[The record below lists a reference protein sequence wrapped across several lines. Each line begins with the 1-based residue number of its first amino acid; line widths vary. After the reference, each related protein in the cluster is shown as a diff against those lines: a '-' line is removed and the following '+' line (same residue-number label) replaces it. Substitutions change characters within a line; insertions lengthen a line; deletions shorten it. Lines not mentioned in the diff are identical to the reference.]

1 LPETRPRGGRSA
13 IRQPEKKQLRPYTS
27 KVRSFSIFWHWRAF
41 AKTTDFAHRMV
52 RYKTMLA
59 EQRGYVLVLP
69 GDWISGHIA
78 VCELINS

>member
-1 LPETRPRGGRSA
+1 
-13 IRQPEKKQLRPYTS
+13 
-27 KVRSFSIFWHWRAF
+27 
-41 AKTTDFAHRMV
+41 MV

-59 EQRGYVLVLP
+59 EQRGYVLVFP

>member
-1 LPETRPRGGRSA
+1 VAGLQFDS
-13 IRQPEKKQLRPYTS
+13 QKEKMQPYTN
-27 KVRSFSIFWHWRAF
+27 KVRSFSIFWRWRAF
-41 AKTTDFAHRMV
+41 AKTTDFAYIMV

-59 EQRGYVLVLP
+59 EQRGYFLVLP